1 MAPKERPLY
10 HMIKILLAILLFL
23 PGKVCADGV
32 NELSDHAIAATVK
45 TLAKA
50 FVQTVDLEKFKAKHI
65 RSLSKMTE
73 EKFQKRYV
81 EIYDVLKDIPAE
93 LRVKYGVTEHL
104 DRTEAVK
111 NIGHLDKTDLV
122 QIING
127 IPDQAVI
134 KHVKIYIKKNVDQ
147 AKDQIFLQ
155 QIDSLWK
162 KITRKA

>member
-1 MAPKERPLY
+1 M
-10 HMIKILLAILLFL
+10 ILLFL
-23 PGKVCADGV
+23 PGKVCADGA
-32 NELSDHAIAATVK
+32 NELGDRAIAATIK

-81 EIYDVLKDIPAE
+81 EIYDVVKDIPAE
-93 LRVKYGVTEHL
+93 LRIKYGVTEHL
-104 DRTEAVK
+104 DRTEAIRD
-111 NIGHLDKTDLV
+111 IGHLDKTDLA
-122 QIING
+122 QIIDG
-127 IPDQAVI
+127 IPDQVVI
-134 KHVKIYIKKNVDQ
+134 KYVKIYIRKNVDQ

-162 KITRKA
+162 KITQKA